1 MILAAPAPLPPR
13 VEGLTQLHAHL
24 FWRSREGL
32 DVPDTQPLAFHIPL
46 YADWMSGPPDAYT
59 LLGGLIRVESRGA
72 IRLLSADPDARLSI
86 DPRASAA
93 TVISKR

>member
-46 YADWMSGPPDAYT
+46 YADWMSGPPNAYT
-59 LLGGLIRVESRGA
+59 LLGGLIRVESRA
-72 IRLLSADPDARLSI
+72 RSDSCPPTPTHAFRSTPD
-86 DPRASAA
+86 ASAA